1 MVVRVP
7 RVGVSLQTLIVE
19 HLARQLFHT
28 LSHLSTLVHT
38 FSHFV
43 LEVQVGFCLLCCDAF
58 QPKLPLDDLY
68 GYWYRVLAGRARRE
82 LPREVSNI
90 STDESRVMKV

>member
-7 RVGVSLQTLIVE
+7 RVGVSLQALDVE

-43 LEVQVGFCLLCCDAF
+43 LEVQVYFVVMLSSRNCHWMTSMATGT
-58 QPKLPLDDLY
+58 
-68 GYWYRVLAGRARRE
+68 GY
-82 LPREVSNI
+82 
-90 STDESRVMKV
+90 SRVELEESYPGRCRTSLRMRAEL